1 MTPHPPDQSLLALLI
16 LCALAVLCAWTFD
29 TLIELLK

>member
-16 LCALAVLCAWTFD
+16 LCGLALLCAWSVN
-29 TLIELLK
+29 TLLELLK

>member
-16 LCALAVLCAWTFD
+16 LCALALGCAWSVNA
-29 TLIELLK
+29 LIQLLK

>member
-16 LCALAVLCAWTFD
+16 LCALALLCAWSVN
-29 TLIELLK
+29 TLIQLLK